1 MPSFLRVEMPS
12 PESAIA
18 LAGYREEN
26 LKLLSRQTGAS
37 LVMRGQELIISGTE
51 NGINLAKG
59 VVNALE
65 PLWSQEQPIT
75 SADIMT
81 ARHALDTDKVEELQA
96 IHQDVVA
103 TTRRGEVVRAKNLS
117 AEAIYQG
124 PPDPRHGVLHRPR
137 RHWQNL
143 SGHHGRHAGAAK

>member
-103 TTRRGEVVRAKNLS
+103 TTRRGEVVRAKTFRQKQYIKALRTHDMVFC
-117 AEAIYQG
+117 IG
-124 PPDPRHGVLHRPR
+124 PAGTG
-137 RHWQNL
+137 NL